1 MLNTNFVNE
10 QNPWWIDY
18 HTIEKDEKVK
28 AAMANKPG
36 KQYDFP
42 TGDNLII
49 LGPRQVGKT
58 TYMKLAVLELLE
70 KNRVDPKNV
79 LFFSCDALS
88 DKQDILELVQYFDS
102 ISDKASRRYLFLDEI
117 TFVKD
122 WNVALLA
129 LFNSD
134 YLKDKTIWVTGSS
147 SMSLQKETL
156 PGRNIKKRYFYPLS
170 FREYVDL
177 FYGKIKNAKTIDLN
191 NIEEAYKASTNLMPH
206 LSEIN
211 RLFESYSFVTGGLLS
226 TSYLFFNAKKDP
238 FNVYGEIY
246 RDALLSDLFKTG
258 LSETTFKETLYGIFE
273 SYGSCYSSNSI
284 AKRTSIGSH
293 KTVEAYIEAMGKLFI
308 LNTVYKI
315 QDKRVMYRS
324 NKKSYFVDP
333 FIYRVMHLYSAG
345 ANAIS
350 ESDKPKI
357 AEGVV
362 GSMLSR
368 RYQDQL
374 NYLRTKQDKEVDFV
388 VNGVGIEVKY
398 GNGKTSDL
406 NTEKGYVLTKSGAPV
421 LDGKRASMPISIFLY
436 LLS

>member
-28 AAMANKPG
+28 VALANKPVR
-36 KQYDFP
+36 QYDFP
-42 TGDNLII
+42 KDENLII

-70 KNRVDPKNV
+70 KNHVNPKNV

-88 DKQDILELVQYFDS
+88 EKQDILELVQYFDS

-129 LFNSD
+129 LFNSN

-147 SMSLQKETL
+147 SMSLQRETL
-156 PGRNIKKRYFYPLS
+156 PGRNIKKKYFYPLN

-177 FYGKIKNAKTIDLN
+177 FHGEIKNAKVIDIN
-191 NIEEAYKASTNLMPH
+191 DVEGTHKASINLMPY

-211 RLFESYSFVTGGLLS
+211 RLFESYSFITGGLLS
-226 TSYLFFNAKKDP
+226 TSYMFFNTKKDP
-238 FNVYGEIY
+238 FDIYSEVYK
-246 RDALLSDLFKTG
+246 DALLSDLFKTG
-258 LSETTFKETLYGIFE
+258 LSENTFKETLYGIFE
-273 SYGSCYSSNSI
+273 NYGSRYSSNSI

-293 KTVEAYIEAMGKLFI
+293 KTVEAYIEALGKLFI
-308 LNTVYKI
+308 LNTIYKI
-315 QDKRVMYRS
+315 QDKKVMYRS

-333 FIYRVMHLYSAG
+333 FIYRVMRFYSTG
-345 ANAIS
+345 ANIIS

-357 AEGVV
+357 VEGVV

-368 RYQDQL
+368 RYSDRL
-374 NYLRTKQDKEVDFV
+374 NYLHTKRDREVDFI

-398 GNGKTSDL
+398 GNGKISDL
-406 NTEKGYVLTKSGAPV
+406 NSEKGYVLTKSSAPV
-421 LDGKRASMPISIFLY
+421 LDGKRASIPISVFLY